1 MELVKPIYY
10 SGIGKRK
17 VNEDFLYP
25 EYPNTENNLYMVCDG
40 LGGMAYGEL
49 ASKMTALAVQN
60 YIDKVE
66 LYSKDVVA
74 SSIRFANNLIQEFSV
89 EHPKTKGM
97 SSTVAML
104 VQDEHDFFAGWV
116 GDSRIYHIRDGEILF
131 KSKDHSYKELLTSMG
146 VEEDETKGMG
156 HIITQAVGG
165 KQNIRPGLAR
175 IGNIQIGDYLVLLT
189 DGVLEGVPE
198 AEFLSYF
205 KSKNESETILEQI
218 VNLCSEKSRDNHTL
232 YILKTK

>member
-1 MELVKPIYY
+1 MELANSIYY
-10 SGIGKRK
+10 SGIGRRK

-25 EYPNTENNLYMVCDG
+25 EFPSNQNSLYMVCDG

-60 YIDKVE
+60 YMDKVE

-74 SSIRFANNLIQEFSV
+74 SSIHFANNLIKEFSS

-97 SSTVAML
+97 SSTLAML
-104 VQDEHDFFAGWV
+104 VQNEDDFFAGWV
-116 GDSRIYHIRDGEILF
+116 GDSRIYHIRDGDVLF

-146 VEEDETKGMG
+146 VEEEETKGMG
-156 HIITQAVGG
+156 HIITQAIGG
-165 KQNIRPGLAR
+165 KQKIKPGLAR
-175 IGNIQIGDYLVLLT
+175 IGDIKTGDYLVLLT

-198 AEFLSYF
+198 VEFLNYF

>member
-25 EYPNTENNLYMVCDG
+25 EHPNTQNNLYMVCDG

-66 LYSKDVVA
+66 LYSKDAIA
-74 SSIRFANNLIQEFSV
+74 SSIHFANNLIQEFSTK
-89 EHPKTKGM
+89 HPKTKGM

-104 VQDEHDFFAGWV
+104 VKNEDDFFAGWV
-116 GDSRIYHIRDGEILF
+116 GDSRIYHIRDGEVLF

-146 VEEDETKGMG
+146 MEEDETKGMG

-165 KQNIRPGLAR
+165 KQSIKPGLAK
-175 IGNIQIGDYLVLLT
+175 IGNIKTGDYLVLLT
-189 DGVLEGVPE
+189 DGVLEGVTE
-198 AEFLSYF
+198 SDFLNYF
-205 KSKNESETILEQI
+205 KSQNETETILEQI

>member
-10 SGIGKRK
+10 SGIGRRK

-25 EYPNTENNLYMVCDG
+25 EYPNTQNKLYIVCDG
-40 LGGMAYGEL
+40 VGGIAYGEL

-60 YIDKVE
+60 YIEKVE
-66 LYSKDVVA
+66 VYSKDAIA
-74 SSIRFANNLIQEFSV
+74 SSIRFANTLIQEYSSK
-89 EHPKTKGM
+89 HPKTKGM
-97 SSTVAML
+97 SSTIAML
-104 VQDEHDFFAGWV
+104 VQNEEDFFAGWV

-146 VEEDETKGMG
+146 MEEDETKGMG

-165 KQNIRPGLAR
+165 KQSIKPGLAEIR
-175 IGNIQIGDYLVLLT
+175 NIQTGDYLVLLT

-198 AEFLSYF
+198 IDFLNYF
-205 KSKNESETILEQI
+205 KSQNESETILEQI

>member
-1 MELVKPIYY
+1 MEIVKSVCY

-25 EYPNTENNLYMVCDG
+25 EYPNTQSNLYVVCDG
-40 LGGMAYGEL
+40 LGGMVYGEL

-60 YIDKVE
+60 YIDTAE
-66 LYSKDVVA
+66 QFSKDIIA
-74 SSIRFANNLIQEFSV
+74 SSIHFANNLIQEFSN

-104 VQDEHDFFAGWV
+104 VQNENDFFAGWV
-116 GDSRIYHIRDGEILF
+116 GDSRIYHIRDGKMLF

-165 KQNIRPGLAR
+165 KQKISPGLAK
-175 IGNIQIGDYLVLLT
+175 IENINPGDFLVLLT
-189 DGVLEGVPE
+189 DGVLEGVTE
-198 AEFLSYF
+198 KDFLKFF
-205 KSKNESETILEQI
+205 KPPNESETILEQI

>member
-1 MELVKPIYY
+1 MEIVKPIYY

-25 EYPNTENNLYMVCDG
+25 EYPNTKNNLYMVCDG

-66 LYSKDVVA
+66 QYSKDVVA
-74 SSIRFANNLIQEFSV
+74 SSIHFANNLLQEFTS

-97 SSTVAML
+97 SSTVALL
-104 VQDEHDFFAGWV
+104 VQNESDFFAGWV
-116 GDSRIYHIRDGEILF
+116 GDSRIYHIRNGEVLF
-131 KSKDHSYKELLTSMG
+131 KSKDHSYKELLVSMG
-146 VEEDETKGMG
+146 VEEDQTKNLG

-165 KQNIRPGLAR
+165 KQKLRPGLAE
-175 IGNIQIGDYLVLLT
+175 INNIKPGDYLVLLT

-198 AEFLSYF
+198 TAFLSYF
-205 KSKNESETILEQI
+205 KTENDSETILEQV
-218 VNLCSEKSRDNHTL
+218 VNLCTEKSRDNHTL

>member
-1 MELVKPIYY
+1 MEIVKPIYY

-25 EYPNTENNLYMVCDG
+25 EYPSQQNNLYMVCDG

-60 YIDKVE
+60 YVDKIDRH
-66 LYSKDVVA
+66 SKETVA
-74 SSIRFANNLIQEFSV
+74 SSIHFANNIVKEFSE

-104 VQDEHDFFAGWV
+104 VKNEDDFFAGWV
-116 GDSRIYHIRDGEILF
+116 GDSRIYHIRDGEMLF
-131 KSKDHSYKELLTSMG
+131 KSKDHSYSELLKSMG
-146 VEEDETKGMG
+146 AEEVETKGMA

-165 KQNIRPGLAR
+165 KQTIKPGLAR
-175 IGNIQIGDYLVLLT
+175 IENIVTGDYLVLLT
-189 DGVLEGVPE
+189 DGVLEGVTE
-198 AEFLSYF
+198 VEFLSFF

>member
-1 MELVKPIYY
+1 MEIVKSVCY

-25 EYPNTENNLYMVCDG
+25 EYPNTQSNLYVVCDG
-40 LGGMAYGEL
+40 LGGMVYGEL

-60 YIDKVE
+60 YIHTVE
-66 LYSKDVVA
+66 QYSKDAIA
-74 SSIRFANNLIQEFSV
+74 SSIRFANNLIQEFSN

-104 VQDEHDFFAGWV
+104 VQNENDFFAGWV
-116 GDSRIYHIRDGEILF
+116 GDSRIYHIRDGKMLF

-156 HIITQAVGG
+156 HIITQAIGG
-165 KQNIRPGLAR
+165 KQKISPGLAR
-175 IGNIQIGDYLVLLT
+175 IENIKTDDYLVLLT
-189 DGVLEGVPE
+189 DGILEGVPE
-198 AEFLSYF
+198 KAFLNYF
-205 KSKNESETILEQI
+205 KSQNDPETILEQI
-218 VNLCSEKSRDNHTL
+218 VNLCTEKSRDNHTL

>member
-116 GDSRIYHIRDGEILF
+116 GDSRIYHIRDGEVLF